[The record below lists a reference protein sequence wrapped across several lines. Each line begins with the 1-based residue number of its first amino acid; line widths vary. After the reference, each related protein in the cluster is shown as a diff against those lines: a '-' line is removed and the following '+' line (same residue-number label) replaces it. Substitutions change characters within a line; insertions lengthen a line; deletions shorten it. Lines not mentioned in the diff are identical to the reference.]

1 MKTNYVDSGK
11 IQQLPATQTTSQ
23 SNSQKKKKNAK
34 SVTQKVDSVKEA
46 DVQYTIHGREG
57 GDKGRS
63 VNEWEKEETRIV
75 ETFATGRRR
84 IFFLQF

>member
-23 SNSQKKKKNAK
+23 SNRKKNAK

-63 VNEWEKEETRIV
+63 VNE
-75 ETFATGRRR
+75 
-84 IFFLQF
+84 

>member
-23 SNSQKKKKNAK
+23 SNSKKKKKNAK

-46 DVQYTIHGREG
+46 DVQDIHGREG
-57 GDKGRS
+57 GMRQS
-63 VNEWEKEETRIV
+63 KECE
-75 ETFATGRRR
+75 
-84 IFFLQF
+84 